1 MAEEDEAS
9 SEDEL
14 MEWETAC
21 ALLQEAMDTDEQFEF
36 AVDGYLSSDDDV
48 KKESNWKSV
57 PNKPRNFIAAHS
69 QLVADYFNG
78 TDSIYSEGN
87 FRRRF
92 WLPRQVFDNIWERME
107 GMDPFILKEDA
118 LG

>member
-69 QLVADYFNG
+69 QLVADYFNNRMQ
-78 TDSIYSEGN
+78 SIYEH
-87 FRRRF
+87 FK
-92 WLPRQVFDNIWERME
+92 
-107 GMDPFILKEDA
+107 LKHDLA
-118 LG
+118 HINKLNNSLTN